1 MKDSFPCNRIR
12 IAYLSYAKK
21 TGGNFVQYLFASF
34 KKIFIAGKP
43 LSICLN
49 IFFLVDLIS
58 FRISWHIK
66 DRFFVFLFKILAKTT
81 LKF

>member
-1 MKDSFPCNRIR
+1 MKDSFLCNRIR

-43 LSICLN
+43 LLFVWTY
-49 IFFLVDLIS
+49 FFLS
-58 FRISWHIK
+58 
-66 DRFFVFLFKILAKTT
+66 T
-81 LKF
+81 